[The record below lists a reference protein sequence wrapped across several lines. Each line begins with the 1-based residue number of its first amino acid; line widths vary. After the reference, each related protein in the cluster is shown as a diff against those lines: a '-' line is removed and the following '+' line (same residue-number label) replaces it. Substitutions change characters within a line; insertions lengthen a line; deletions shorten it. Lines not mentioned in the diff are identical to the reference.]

1 MTTIREVIC
10 PIDILQV
17 IQKYNGDFNDR
28 IKTEEGTGQ
37 SRDLSRM
44 SISTTHLA
52 ISLNNGQC
60 YINSCTYYYDLFYMP
75 EVTVFSFLVF
85 NKYRELAVIYWSI

>member
-44 SISTTHLA
+44 SISTTHFPAL
-52 ISLNNGQC
+52 IVL
-60 YINSCTYYYDLFYMP
+60 M
-75 EVTVFSFLVF
+75 
-85 NKYRELAVIYWSI
+85 